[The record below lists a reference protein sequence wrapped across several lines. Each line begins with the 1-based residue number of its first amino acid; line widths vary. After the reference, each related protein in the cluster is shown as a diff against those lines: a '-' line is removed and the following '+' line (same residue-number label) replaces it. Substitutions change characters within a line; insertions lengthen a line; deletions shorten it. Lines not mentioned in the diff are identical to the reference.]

1 MDKQDKLHQ
10 LFFSYPMRKFGV
22 RELSRIT
29 HLNSKTVM
37 KYLRRMVRKG
47 IAVRIKQKN
56 SYPYYEANRLLK
68 KYKLAKSTSLLEK
81 LASSGIID
89 YLEQK
94 LKPKAIVLF
103 GSAQKGTY
111 LKTSDVDIFIQ
122 AKETKID
129 LQSYEQKLKH
139 EIQLFFEENM
149 SNLTT
154 GLRNNIIN
162 GNTLSGALIL

>member
-10 LFFSYPMRKFGV
+10 LFFGCPMRKFGI

-37 KYLRRMVRKG
+37 KYLRIIVRNG
-47 IAVRIKQKN
+47 IVVRVKQKN
-56 SYPYYEANRLLK
+56 SYPYYEANRLSK
-68 KYKLAKSTSLLEK
+68 KYKLAKSTALLEN

-89 YLEQK
+89 FLEQK
-94 LKPKAIVLF
+94 LKPRAIVLF

-111 LKTSDVDIFIQ
+111 LKTSDIDIFIQ

-129 LQSYEQKLKH
+129 VLAYERKLKH
-139 EIQLFFEENM
+139 EIQLFFEKDMN
-149 SNLTT
+149 NLTA

-162 GNTLSGALIL
+162 GNTLSGALTL